1 MPHPDLYSCAGQS
14 ELEMRTVLQ
23 VLNMPKGSGLAA
35 MLNIDTFNEEDY
47 LVMLTKNG
55 LIKRTPLS
63 AFTSVKANGIIAIK
77 LKVKLSQHV

>member
-1 MPHPDLYSCAGQS
+1 M
-14 ELEMRTVLQ
+14 VQ

-55 LIKRTPLS
+55 LIKRTPLK

-77 LKVKLSQHV
+77 LKVKLTQHV

>member
-1 MPHPDLYSCAGQS
+1 MQAGLVPALNARCAP
-14 ELEMRTVLQ
+14 Q
-23 VLNMPKGSGLAA
+23 VLNVPKGLGLAA
-35 MLNIDTFNEEDY
+35 VLNIDTFNEEDY

>member
-1 MPHPDLYSCAGQS
+1 M
-14 ELEMRTVLQ
+14 VQ

-77 LKVKLSQHV
+77 LKVQKGRVV